1 MKKQIYSAPTAECVR
16 FAPNDIISTSGN
28 LSDLEFPSILPK
40 SGVYSGEKGGTMSVS
55 WSDLIGDGK

>member
-16 FAPNDIISTSGN
+16 FAPNDIISTS
-28 LSDLEFPSILPK
+28 LEFPSILPK

-55 WSDLIGDGK
+55 FSELIGDGK